1 MSVRGVE
8 MHYYAICQRK
18 LWLFHKGL
26 GLENDGHDRV
36 MEGKVLHERAYPGTE
51 REIQP
56 GEEVRIDRE
65 DGEHVREIKL
75 TSRMKRADRL
85 QMLYYLYILK
95 EKGVYKK
102 GLLSYTKEKK
112 TEEIVLDEE
121 GEEKVKQ
128 ALADIA
134 KILNGP
140 VPAFR
145 KLPYCGKCAYKD
157 FCFSGEVEE
166 NGS

>member
-1 MSVRGVE
+1 

-36 MEGKVLHERAYPGTE
+36 MEGKILHERAYPGTE

-56 GEEVRIDRE
+56 GGDVRIDRV
-65 DGEHVREIKL
+65 DGEYVREIKL
-75 TSRMKRADRL
+75 TSRMKQADRL

-95 EKGVYKK
+95 EKGVHKK
-102 GLLSYTKEKK
+102 GLLSYTTEKQ
-112 TEEIVLDEE
+112 TEEIVLDNA
-121 GEEKVKQ
+121 GEEKVKR
-128 ALADIA
+128 ALADIVE
-134 KILNGP
+134 ILNGP

-145 KLPYCGKCAYKD
+145 KLSYCGKCAYKD
-157 FCFSGEVEE
+157 FCYSGEEE
-166 NGS
+166 DGA